1 MSTATTG
8 ASATPRVSA
17 VSLDDVAACLDRHV
31 ESIRRLAAPVAHG
44 TVVSSRG
51 LQATIGGLAV
61 AVGDVVTVG
70 GAPGEPGAVEA
81 EVIAVHRTEATVMP
95 LADGWAPAAGTPV
108 LRAHRGGQV
117 PVGDGLIG
125 RVVDALGRPIDG
137 KGPITGVELAGVHR
151 SAPNALERDPVNT
164 QLGTGVRAV
173 DTFTAL
179 GRGQRIGLF
188 AGSGVGKSSL
198 LSMIA
203 RGTDAEISVIALV
216 GERGREVRGFL
227 EDDLGPEGLA
237 RSVVVVATG
246 DEPAMMRRKAAF
258 TATRI
263 AEHFRD
269 AGRHAVLMM
278 DSLTRV
284 AMAQRE
290 IGLSAGEPPA
300 TRGYP
305 PSTFSLLA
313 QLLERAGTDRG
324 GSVTGI
330 YTVLVDGDDHN
341 DPVADSARSIL
352 DGHLVLERSLAVAGH
367 YPSIDVLASISRV
380 ASAVTPGAD
389 RANLTAVRR
398 AMAERRDVQD
408 LVDVG
413 AYVPGT
419 RPLADAALA
428 HRGEIDAFLRQDMD
442 DSTPLAEAWGRLGR
456 LAGLLGT
463 GAAGAPGATGDP
475 GPDGRPA

>member
-1 MSTATTG
+1 MTVTLSTADLT
-8 ASATPRVSA
+8 AH
-17 VSLDDVAACLDRHV
+17 LDRHV
-31 ESIRRLAAPVAHG
+31 ASIRRLAAPVAYG
-44 TVVSSRG
+44 TVVSSQG
-51 LQATIGGLAV
+51 LRATIGGLAV
-61 AVGDVVTVG
+61 AVGDVVSVG
-70 GAPGEPGAVEA
+70 AGPDGLGGVEA
-81 EVIAVHRTEATVMP
+81 EVVAVNRTEATVMP
-95 LADGWAPAAGTPV
+95 LADGWAPFAGTPV
-108 LRAHRGGQV
+108 ARSHRGGQV

-125 RVVDALGRPIDG
+125 RVIDGLGRPIDG
-137 KGPITGVELAGVHR
+137 KGPLAGVR
-151 SAPNALERDPVNT
+151 SVPVQNPAPKALDRAPVNA
-164 QLGTGVRAV
+164 QIGTGVRAV

-203 RGTDAEISVIALV
+203 RGTDAEVSVIALV

-227 EDDLGPEGLA
+227 EDDLGPAGLA

-263 AEHFRD
+263 AEQFRD
-269 AGRHAVLMM
+269 EGRHAVLMM

-313 QLLERAGTDRG
+313 QLLERAGTDRA

-352 DGHLVLERSLAVAGH
+352 DGHLVLDRALAVAGH
-367 YPSIDVLASISRV
+367 FPSIDVLASISRV
-380 ASAVTPGAD
+380 ASAVTGAAD
-389 RANLTAVRR
+389 KVNITSVRR
-398 AMAERRDVQD
+398 AMAEQRDVQD

-428 HRGEIDAFLRQDMD
+428 AQDEINGFLRQDMD
-442 DSTPLAEAWGRLGR
+442 DSASLTEAWARLGR
-456 LAGLLGT
+456 LAAVLG
-463 GAAGAPGATGDP
+463 AEPAGRDA
-475 GPDGRPA
+475 